1 MKNKSIEELNRQI
14 KVLKLVSKAVLIT
27 LILLL
32 GVTVYGLLTKE
43 NKVVFITLMPIAFG
57 LLTIIFLQYASI
69 KKIKE
74 EIKLREK

>member
-14 KVLKLVSKAVLIT
+14 KVLKLVSKAMLIT

>member
-14 KVLKLVSKAVLIT
+14 KVLKLVSKAMIIGLV
-27 LILLL
+27 LLL

-43 NKVVFITLMPIAFG
+43 NKTVFITLMPIVFG
-57 LLTIIFLQYASI
+57 LLTILLLQYASI
-69 KKIKE
+69 KKIRE